1 MAYQLYG
8 LIENKMRD
16 ELGYKEAFDETF
28 HEIDNDKLSE
38 NGVMAMKTMNTL
50 LHVFEAYTELYRV
63 AKLPEV
69 AESLKWIIA
78 LSCRS

>member
-1 MAYQLYG
+1 MHFLLIMKQAEIRKLWIWLISCYG

-38 NGVMAMKTMNTL
+38 NGVMADED
-50 LHVFEAYTELYRV
+50 HEYT
-63 AKLPEV
+63 A
-69 AESLKWIIA
+69 
-78 LSCRS
+78 SCI